1 MLGAAA
7 LSAQQQVPPA
17 NVTTDQS
24 SPTLLVQT
32 NLDCTFTVDDGE
44 TQVLKAGEIKRLP
57 ISLGEHLFT
66 ATSIDRKD
74 QWRVVVNAD
83 KPLQKVVL
91 IDLQKTRV
99 DRENAER
106 SVSPSEQGVGGK
118 VAANQGGQ
126 GIDTGVGGTTEA
138 SKRRAELTDQRVVL
152 QKQIQAEQLAV
163 QVYEAQARQFR
174 ASGSTATTGVIGA
187 LANGA
192 VAADAE
198 NTAASHR
205 ATVARLQNQILEIT
219 RLLEGSD
226 ADLNR
231 IQLPLSGPTVPPGTF
246 RIGHLH
252 WFNFCSGQLTV
263 LPDHI
268 QWEEAESEGRNL
280 KHNFAVDCSHIDFAS
295 GGGNDGYTPP
305 RFWIRLRGGIHA
317 GEPIFQL
324 EGPTFGS
331 IADAL
336 EKACPS
342 LARTVAKDGEIT
354 LRPQDTRQKS
364 SKKE

>member
-1 MLGAAA
+1 MVALKRAQGTRDDYRLLRFIGNSRGSVRVWEAIANLHPKSTSLVIPVIFAMLGAAA

-99 DRENAER
+99 ERENAER
-106 SVSPSEQGVGGK
+106 SVSPSEQEAGGK

-174 ASGSTATTGVIGA
+174 ASG
-187 LANGA
+187 
-192 VAADAE
+192 
-198 NTAASHR
+198 
-205 ATVARLQNQILEIT
+205 
-219 RLLEGSD
+219 
-226 ADLNR
+226 
-231 IQLPLSGPTVPPGTF
+231 
-246 RIGHLH
+246 
-252 WFNFCSGQLTV
+252 
-263 LPDHI
+263 
-268 QWEEAESEGRNL
+268 
-280 KHNFAVDCSHIDFAS
+280 
-295 GGGNDGYTPP
+295 
-305 RFWIRLRGGIHA
+305 
-317 GEPIFQL
+317 
-324 EGPTFGS
+324 
-331 IADAL
+331 
-336 EKACPS
+336 
-342 LARTVAKDGEIT
+342 
-354 LRPQDTRQKS
+354 
-364 SKKE
+364 